1 MHAKH
6 SPSEAVTRTRG
17 TVWVSA
23 GEPSGDMHAALLVR
37 ALAQQAPEL
46 RFTGM
51 GGLSLSEAGCQ
62 VRHGMELVSLVGLGG
77 ILRGLPG
84 ILALLRRIKQ
94 DLKTLRPDAVI
105 LVDCPEFHFRV
116 AKIAHGLGIPVYYY
130 ISPQI
135 WAWRSGRVKFLKKH
149 VREMLCIL
157 PFEQAFYEERGM
169 RARYVGH
176 PLMDRLPLAEL
187 DALPV
192 EPGSV
197 GILPGSRRREI
208 EGLLPLFA
216 EAVRRIRQDYPVD
229 RVRLIRA
236 PGADQAM
243 LRHLWP
249 QDLPCEIVEPEDR
262 YPAMRQSRVLLAA
275 SGTVTL
281 EAALIGTPGLLAYKL
296 SPFEF
301 KLTNWLVNVEF
312 AGLPNLIHDREVFPE
327 LIQDKAE
334 PEGMARTALELM
346 QDGPRRQAVLN
357 DLAALRNMVGEPG
370 APGRAATIILKDMQ
384 TKAEVPHA

>member
-6 SPSEAVTRTRG
+6 SPSEAVPRTRG

-187 DALPV
+187 DDLPV

-243 LRHLWP
+243 LRRLWP